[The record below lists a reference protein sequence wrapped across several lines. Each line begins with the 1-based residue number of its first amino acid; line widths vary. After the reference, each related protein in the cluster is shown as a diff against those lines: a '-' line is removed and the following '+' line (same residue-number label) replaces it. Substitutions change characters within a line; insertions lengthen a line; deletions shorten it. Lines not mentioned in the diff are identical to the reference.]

1 MEKRMRIE
9 DVMKERILVLDG
21 AMGSLIQSYGLTE
34 ADFRGEVFRDHP
46 SDVKGN
52 NECLSLTRP
61 DILEAI
67 HQAYFEAGADIATT
81 NTFNANAL
89 SQGEYGL
96 SHMAVQMNLEGARI
110 ARRVAD
116 AMSTPERPRYVA
128 GSLGPLNKSA
138 STSVDVDDPGA
149 RDVTFAQLV
158 DVYLPCA
165 RALVEGGADILMVET
180 AFDTLNAKAAIYALE
195 KLFDELGHRVPTMIS
210 GSIIDK
216 AGRTMSGQSVEAF
229 FNSVR
234 HAKPLTIG
242 LNCSLG
248 VDDLVP
254 FIRDLARVCDSR
266 IHLHPNA
273 GLPNEFGAFDDD
285 AAKMASVL
293 GELARDGLVDVVGG
307 CCGTTPEHIRA
318 IAAAVEGVAPRGPV
332 EMPVVC
338 RLSGIEPLVIGPDS
352 LFVNIGE
359 RTNVTGSAK
368 FRKLIEAGDYETALR
383 VARQQVESGAQM
395 IDVNM
400 DEGMLDSEAA
410 MTRFLNLVA
419 SEPDISRVPVVLDSS
434 KWSVLRAGLQC
445 LQGKGVVNSISL
457 KEGEGPFIEQATE
470 ILRFGAAVIVMAFDE
485 TGQADTVER
494 KVSICERSYR
504 ILVDRV
510 GFPPE
515 DIVFDPNVFAIGT
528 GIEEHARYA
537 VDFIEATA
545 MIKERCPHAMV
556 SGGVSNVSFSFRGN
570 NPVREAI
577 HSVFLFHAIAAGMD
591 MGIVNAGALDPID
604 SLDPDLRD
612 RVEDLVLNRREDA
625 TERLLDIADAAKG
638 SRRER
643 AQDLSWRERSPQER
657 LIHALVN
664 GIADYAAED
673 AEAAR
678 QLYARPIEVIEGPL
692 MDGMNIV
699 GDRFGAGKM
708 FLPQVVKSARVM
720 KKAVAHLVPFIE
732 AEQAGGDSKG
742 RILLATVK
750 GDVHDIGKNIVGV
763 VLQCNNFEVVDL
775 GVMVP
780 AQRILDEAKAC
791 RADIIGLSGLITPSL
806 DEMVHVAGEMKRQGF
821 TLPLLIGGATTS
833 AVHTAVKIAP
843 HYDHPV
849 VHVLDASRAVGVAAS
864 LASTDL
870 SEGFVAN
877 VLAEQERLR
886 ESRKGRTQRKVL
898 VPLDRARANEAKVA
912 HAPVRPAFLGVE
924 SEEAD
929 LSRVAELIDWTPFF
943 HTWQLRGTWPRI
955 LDDETVGVHARE
967 LLEHGRERMAAML
980 ADGRVRGRAVYGIFP
995 ANRDGDDIVV
1005 WTDESRTTPRARLH
1019 MLRQQIERPPGVPN
1033 LCLADYV
1040 APGREPDWIGGFAVT
1055 AGFGVDALVRELEA
1069 QHDDYEAILTKAIA
1083 DRLAEA
1089 YAEELHQRV
1098 RRSIWGYSPD
1108 EDLDL
1113 QGLIKERY
1121 DGIRPAPGYP
1131 ACPDHTEKATLWE
1144 LLGAEEATGISL
1156 TESFAM
1162 YPAAS
1167 VSGWYLAHPEARYFG
1182 VGTIAEDQLEDYAAR
1197 KDMPLDVARRWLAPL
1212 LDG

>member
-1 MEKRMRIE
+1 
-9 DVMKERILVLDG
+9 
-21 AMGSLIQSYGLTE
+21 
-34 ADFRGEVFRDHP
+34 
-46 SDVKGN
+46 
-52 NECLSLTRP
+52 
-61 DILEAI
+61 
-67 HQAYFEAGADIATT
+67 
-81 NTFNANAL
+81 
-89 SQGEYGL
+89 
-96 SHMAVQMNLEGARI
+96 I

-494 KVSICERSYR
+494 KVSICARSYR

-625 TERLLDIADAAKG
+625 TERLLDVADAAKG

-643 AQDLSWRERSPQER
+643 AQDLSWRERTPQER

-692 MDGMNIV
+692 MD
-699 GDRFGAGKM
+699 
-708 FLPQVVKSARVM
+708 
-720 KKAVAHLVPFIE
+720 
-732 AEQAGGDSKG
+732 
-742 RILLATVK
+742 
-750 GDVHDIGKNIVGV
+750 
-763 VLQCNNFEVVDL
+763 
-775 GVMVP
+775 
-780 AQRILDEAKAC
+780 
-791 RADIIGLSGLITPSL
+791 
-806 DEMVHVAGEMKRQGF
+806 
-821 TLPLLIGGATTS
+821 
-833 AVHTAVKIAP
+833 
-843 HYDHPV
+843 
-849 VHVLDASRAVGVAAS
+849 
-864 LASTDL
+864 
-870 SEGFVAN
+870 
-877 VLAEQERLR
+877 
-886 ESRKGRTQRKVL
+886 
-898 VPLDRARANEAKVA
+898 
-912 HAPVRPAFLGVE
+912 
-924 SEEAD
+924 
-929 LSRVAELIDWTPFF
+929 
-943 HTWQLRGTWPRI
+943 
-955 LDDETVGVHARE
+955 
-967 LLEHGRERMAAML
+967 
-980 ADGRVRGRAVYGIFP
+980 
-995 ANRDGDDIVV
+995 
-1005 WTDESRTTPRARLH
+1005 
-1019 MLRQQIERPPGVPN
+1019 
-1033 LCLADYV
+1033 
-1040 APGREPDWIGGFAVT
+1040 
-1055 AGFGVDALVRELEA
+1055 
-1069 QHDDYEAILTKAIA
+1069 
-1083 DRLAEA
+1083 
-1089 YAEELHQRV
+1089 
-1098 RRSIWGYSPD
+1098 
-1108 EDLDL
+1108 
-1113 QGLIKERY
+1113 
-1121 DGIRPAPGYP
+1121 
-1131 ACPDHTEKATLWE
+1131 
-1144 LLGAEEATGISL
+1144 
-1156 TESFAM
+1156 
-1162 YPAAS
+1162 
-1167 VSGWYLAHPEARYFG
+1167 
-1182 VGTIAEDQLEDYAAR
+1182 
-1197 KDMPLDVARRWLAPL
+1197 
-1212 LDG
+1212 